1 MKLSPFLVS
10 TTTPILHNVAKGK
23 FPLFLQLAFTLTI
36 LGGCNLHFTNEDDE
50 AATTI
55 NEFYTKYMTTCAKWS
70 TSQKKLEALK
80 LKYLTPKLLKKLSDE
95 ELDYDPILN
104 AQDCDFD
111 WLRDLSVTKD
121 SDMANV
127 YIVSY
132 SPGSEYENV
141 EIRLV
146 VVKDE
151 KDYKIDSIL

>member
-36 LGGCNLHFTNEDDE
+36 LGGCNLHFTNEDE
-50 AATTI
+50 
-55 NEFYTKYMTTCAKWS
+55 
-70 TSQKKLEALK
+70 
-80 LKYLTPKLLKKLSDE
+80 LLKKLSDE
-95 ELDYDPILN
+95 EVDYDPILN